1 MNVAF
6 ILYMHTAGFEVPME
20 DKQLDDLD
28 FFHDL
33 VEGPAVPLD
42 DSGQFIPRSFAAIVP
57 DFNQFPLANDEI
69 GFAIEENEFRWL
81 ARLFEIFYRGVPD
94 PYCLCRLVVSQD
106 AIRIDGDNMGAFL
119 RLSLQGRPLNFT
131 GPKQR
136 TYILS
141 YEELARASKAVKG
154 IASIKIGTTAHL
166 YSERFRRPLTLVPE
180 TKFVG
185 RCDKFANDL
194 DRTIS
199 NEFNARTTAKALE
212 VLSQALKD
220 AIPDGLSTLITLSPG
235 LVRGGGSCAM
245 LEVASATLPNLS
257 TSIRLNVT
265 ITLSLVLLHMGQTRS
280 AKSGPFCIISDDR
293 LTYGFE
299 TIAEEAPTWHV
310 VPSTETLLLPKSEL
324 IDFVKITENAFVEN
338 AHVTLTMDGDG
349 KRECILL
356 GSPGVYDAPRE
367 IHKKTT
373 GFCNRNQGVNFRLPT
388 RPLSCLLDVIDSANV
403 EFAIHKAGSFVGLQ
417 FENDDLTFSAYLLAA
432 SKPTLSSKAA
442 GSA

>member
-1 MNVAF
+1 
-6 ILYMHTAGFEVPME
+6 ME

-33 VEGPAVPLD
+33 VEGPSASLD
-42 DSGQFIPRSFAAIVP
+42 DSGQFVPRSFAAIVP
-57 DFNQFPLANDEI
+57 DFNRFPLANDEF

-94 PYCLCRLVVSQD
+94 QHRLCRLVVSQD

-119 RLSLQGRPLNFT
+119 RLNLQGKPLNFT

-136 TYILS
+136 TYVLS
-141 YEELARASKAVKG
+141 YDELARASKAVKG

-166 YSERFRRPLTLVPE
+166 YSERFRRPLTLVSQ

-194 DRTIS
+194 DLAIS
-199 NEFNARTTAKALE
+199 SEFNARTTSKALE
-212 VLSQALKD
+212 MLGQVLGD

-245 LEVASATLPNLS
+245 LEAASATLPNLS
-257 TSIRLNVT
+257 TSIRLNAS
-265 ITLSLVLLHMGQTRS
+265 ITLSLVLLHMGQTRI

-293 LTYGFE
+293 LAYGFE

-310 VPSTETLLLPKSEL
+310 APSTETLLLPKSEL
-324 IDFVKITENAFVEN
+324 IDFVKITESAFMEN
-338 AHVTLTMDGDG
+338 AHITFTIDGDG

-356 GSPGVYDAPRE
+356 GSPGVDDDPHE

-373 GFCNRNQGVNFRLPT
+373 GFCTRNQGVRFKLPT
-388 RPLSCLLDVIDSANV
+388 RPLRFLLDAVDPTNV
-403 EFAIHKAGSFVGLQ
+403 EFAIHKAGSFIGLQ

-432 SKPTLSSKAA
+432 SKPTLSSKAV